1 MKSLDRRPIVGV
13 MGSGTDYDS
22 ASVDRLGRW
31 LAGIGVHLL
40 TGGGKGVMEGINKSF
55 ASVSDRE
62 GLTIGVIPGSYA
74 EETKKYARPDGYP
87 NQWAEIV
94 ISTHLPWSGA
104 KGTDERSRNHI
115 NILSSDIVILLP
127 GGKGTASEAELAIRY
142 DKPVV
147 AWLEDRLQIP
157 GLNPEVPVVLEFE
170 KVIEFVMYQIQLKN
184 G

>member
-1 MKSLDRRPIVGV
+1 
-13 MGSGTDYDS
+13 MGSGTDHDP

-40 TGGGKGVMEGINKSF
+40 TGGGKGVMEGISKSF
-55 ASVSDRE
+55 ASNSDRK
-62 GLTIGVIPGSYA
+62 GLIIGVIPGGCS
-74 EETKKYARPDGYP
+74 EETKKHTRPDGYP
-87 NQWAEIV
+87 NPWVEIV
-94 ISTHLPWSGA
+94 IATHLPWSGD
-104 KGTDERSRNHI
+104 KGTNERSRNHI
-115 NILSSDIVILLP
+115 NVLSSDVVILLP

-157 GLNPEVPVVLEFE
+157 GLNPKVPVVLEFE
-170 KVIEFVMYQIQLKN
+170 KVIEFVMFQIQLKN